1 MVRGVLDVVVLR
13 HKPRTGVV
21 LNHNPTSTLKGFKTS
36 NQGQPER
43 GSPSTSC
50 YIATQLPKPADVQ
63 LVIFLPHQV
72 PQRVSGGNIW
82 EGVLTS
88 MASLLFLAV
97 PSGTWNLSSP
107 TND

>member
-1 MVRGVLDVVVLR
+1 MLDVVVLR
-13 HKPRTGVV
+13 HNPRTGVV
-21 LNHNPTSTLKGFKTS
+21 LNHNPTSALKGFKTS

-50 YIATQLPKPADVQ
+50 YIATQQPKPVDVQ

-72 PQRVSGGNIW
+72 RQRVSGGHIW

-88 MASLLFLAV
+88 IASLHFLAV
-97 PSGTWNLSSP
+97 PSGIWDLSSP
-107 TND
+107 TSD